1 MIAELLE
8 LDYTGRS
15 EVNKMVR
22 VRYLKGFCRVYGKE
36 FYPNMWTE
44 VPDDWLPRLSN
55 DSDWEIETEET
66 VEETTELVEESLEET
81 VEETLV
87 VEEEESSD
95 EAQEEPSLSMTK
107 KELQA
112 LCDEKGLEYSKLDT
126 KSTLLGLLSGEEE

>member
-1 MIAELLE
+1 M
-8 LDYTGRS
+8 
-15 EVNKMVR
+15 
-22 VRYLKGFCRVYGKE
+22 
-36 FYPNMWTE
+36 
-44 VPDDWLPRLSN
+44 
-55 DSDWEIETEET
+55 
-66 VEETTELVEESLEET
+66 
-81 VEETLV
+81 

>member
-1 MIAELLE
+1 
-8 LDYTGRS
+8 
-15 EVNKMVR
+15 MVR
-22 VRYLKGFCRVYGKE
+22 VRYLNGFCRVYGKE
-36 FYPNMWTE
+36 FYPNLWTE

-87 VEEEESSD
+87 VEEETSD

>member
-1 MIAELLE
+1 
-8 LDYTGRS
+8 
-15 EVNKMVR
+15 MVR
-22 VRYLKGFCRVYGKE
+22 VRYLKGFCRVYGKA

-55 DSDWEIETEET
+55 DKDWEIETEET
-66 VEETTELVEESLEET
+66 VEETTELVEET

>member
-55 DSDWEIETEET
+55 DKDWEIEGLTEETTEET
-66 VEETTELVEESLEET
+66 VEET

-87 VEEEESSD
+87 VEEETSD

>member
-22 VRYLKGFCRVYGKE
+22 VRYLKGFCRVYGKA

-87 VEEEESSD
+87 VEEETSD

>member
-1 MIAELLE
+1 
-8 LDYTGRS
+8 
-15 EVNKMVR
+15 MVR
-22 VRYLKGFCRVYGKE
+22 VRYLNGFCRVYGKE
-36 FYPNMWTE
+36 FYPNLWTE

-66 VEETTELVEESLEET
+66 VEET
-81 VEETLV
+81 LV
-87 VEEEESSD
+87 VEEETSD

>member
-1 MIAELLE
+1 
-8 LDYTGRS
+8 
-15 EVNKMVR
+15 MVR
-22 VRYLKGFCRVYGKE
+22 VRYLNGFCRVYGKE

-55 DSDWEIETEET
+55 DAGWEIEG
-66 VEETTELVEESLEET
+66 ETTEET

-107 KELQA
+107 KELQG

>member
-1 MIAELLE
+1 
-8 LDYTGRS
+8 
-15 EVNKMVR
+15 MVR

-55 DSDWEIETEET
+55 DKDWEIEDLT
-66 VEETTELVEESLEET
+66 EETTELVEET

-87 VEEEESSD
+87 VEEEQSSD
-95 EAQEEPSLSMTK
+95 EALEEPSLSMTK

>member
-1 MIAELLE
+1 
-8 LDYTGRS
+8 
-15 EVNKMVR
+15 
-22 VRYLKGFCRVYGKE
+22 
-36 FYPNMWTE
+36 MWTE

-55 DSDWEIETEET
+55 DKDWEIEDLT
-66 VEETTELVEESLEET
+66 EETTELVEET

-95 EAQEEPSLSMTK
+95 EAPEEPSLSMTK